1 MTYEELVSQVR
12 EAYEGVDA
20 SKLNDHVAFQFN
32 VTGEAEG
39 AFYLE
44 IKDGKVSVEPYEY
57 YDRDV
62 LVTASADIILQ
73 IAHGDLDPVK
83 AFLTGKIK
91 AEGNLGKAAFLKELN
106 SQEKAAKKTAAKKA
120 AEDKTAARK
129 GRKTEKK

>member
-1 MTYEELVSQVR
+1 MTYEELVKQVK

-44 IKDGKVSVEPYEY
+44 IADGNVSVEPYEY

-62 LVTASADIILQ
+62 LVTATAETILD
-73 IAHGDLDPVK
+73 IAHGKLDPVK

-91 AEGNLGKAAFLKELN
+91 AEGNLGKAAFLQELSGKE
-106 SQEKAAKKTAAKKA
+106 KPAKKATAKKA
-120 AEDKTAARK
+120 AADKAPAKR
-129 GRKTEKK
+129 GRKPKAE